1 MEENFVLQNIRSI
14 DCHFLWKKMPRR
26 LVFCINSRSLLSD
39 WLFKL
44 KYVVMA
50 KMKDICH
57 EHGGKIDPPLNHW
70 AQVQSLLRDTW
81 QLYPHRCQKY
91 LSINMTQGKY
101 TYICI
106 CITYT
111 VSRIYTYSVH
121 LLMYLPTVLFKDEK

>member
-1 MEENFVLQNIRSI
+1 MGFLRLGREFCATKYKIHRLWFFME
-14 DCHFLWKKMPRR
+14 KMPSG

-81 QLYPHRCQKY
+81 QL
-91 LSINMTQGKY
+91 L
-101 TYICI
+101 
-106 CITYT
+106 
-111 VSRIYTYSVH
+111 
-121 LLMYLPTVLFKDEK
+121 